1 MSRVTVA
8 IQETKRY
15 LNEYNVKEVNVH
27 QILYHLNQAQGN
39 IAMKEDVIEASIVI
53 TLVSGQSKY
62 DFVFT
67 RIGLEEEV
75 AAQDIIKRVKSLQ
88 YPDTWN
94 HPVFPVDQEYDKI
107 VSTNPSLSFVQ
118 YIIIRNKKIE
128 FYGTPGDSDADK
140 TVTLQCF
147 LTKPTQDANDNPTTP
162 IDFEVPEY
170 FDTALHYY
178 AASQLLPLESPGRDK
193 LFALYEKEVN
203 EKAGVYNHKHN
214 YVRSPQ
220 PNW

>member
-1 MSRVTVA
+1 MSRVTEA
-8 IQETKRY
+8 IQEVKRY
-15 LNEYNVKEVNVH
+15 LNEYNVKEVNFH

-39 IAMKEDVIEASIVI
+39 IAMREDVIEATIEI
-53 TLVSGQSKY
+53 TLVGGKSKY
-62 DFVFT
+62 DFVFGT
-67 RIGLEEEV
+67 GT
-75 AAQDIIKRVKSLQ
+75 AAQDIIKRVKSLK

-94 HPVFPVDQEYDKI
+94 HPVFPVDQEYDEI
-107 VSTNPSLSFVQ
+107 VSTNPALSFVQ

-128 FYGTPGDSDADK
+128 FYGTPGDSDTDK

-147 LTKPTQDANDNPTTP
+147 LTKPTQAANDDITTP

-214 YVRSPQ
+214 YVRSPK